1 MVLVKRQIQVV
12 QNVKHAKP
20 EPSAASKVKPVSRAK
35 LITIVK
41 VKKKMP
47 AVVLRMKLQIQRLA
61 STVRQVG
68 RQKKAAQNVKP
79 VALERT
85 VMVVNYAQKDMHG
98 TEPIT
103 TQRSAG
109 SVRWAKQQRLWVVLP
124 VNDGKPLYIISYF
137 SFF

>member
-109 SVRWAKQQRLWVVLP
+109 SVRCIIF
-124 VNDGKPLYIISYF
+124 NDY
-137 SFF
+137 

>member
-20 EPSAASKVKPVSRAK
+20 EPSAASKVKPVSR
-35 LITIVK
+35 
-41 VKKKMP
+41 
-47 AVVLRMKLQIQRLA
+47 
-61 STVRQVG
+61 
-68 RQKKAAQNVKP
+68 
-79 VALERT
+79 
-85 VMVVNYAQKDMHG
+85 AQKDMHG